1 MDKQLSANLKLSQVT
16 ISETA
21 KRRRINNNPTSEHLE
36 NLKYLAEKIYEPL
49 FSHFKTPLRMNSV
62 YRSKALN
69 RAIGGS
75 SNSFHSSGCAIDF
88 DMDGTRITNKQIF
101 DYIKD
106 NLEFTELIWEFGN
119 KLSPDWVH
127 VAIVKGRENEK
138 ELLKAVRTKNY
149 TSYLKY

>member
-1 MDKQLSANLKLSQVT
+1 MDTQLSANLKLSQVT

-21 KRRRINNNPTSEHLE
+21 KRRRINNNPTPEHLE

-88 DMDGTRITNKQIF
+88 DMDGTSITNKQIF

-106 NLEFTELIWEFGN
+106 NLDFTELINEFN
-119 KLSPDWVH
+119 FSWIH
-127 VAIVKGRENEK
+127 VAIVKGREKEK
-138 ELLKAVRTKNY
+138 EVLEAKKIKNK
-149 TSYLKY
+149 TVYLKI

>member
-1 MDKQLSANLKLSQVT
+1 MDTQLSINLKLSQVT

-21 KRRRINNNPTSEHLE
+21 KRRRINNNPTPEHLE

-88 DMDGTRITNKQIF
+88 DMEGTSITNKQIF

-106 NLEFTELIWEFGN
+106 NLEFTELINEFN
-119 KLSPDWVH
+119 YSWVH

-138 ELLKAVRTKNY
+138 QVLEAKKIKNK
-149 TSYLKY
+149 TVYLGI